1 MVIAREISFF
11 NTSLSNAPGWS
22 KVYCQIPYHSSQ
34 CWGRYFLKVTRY
46 ILLFTF
52 VYYSYILLRNNS
64 NYNILSYSYILL
76 RNKVTI
82 NILSYMQL
90 YIT

>member
-1 MVIAREISFF
+1 M
-11 NTSLSNAPGWS
+11 
-22 KVYCQIPYHSSQ
+22 Q
-34 CWGRYFLKVTRY
+34 CWGRYFLKVSRY
-46 ILLFTF
+46 ILLFTLKMIC
-52 VYYSYILLRNNS
+52 VLLRNKS